1 PVFEDDAARCVRARC
16 VRTRCVRTT
25 GVPPC
30 VVHGIVRSVV
40 RSIVRSV
47 VQDLAQSFVLQY
59 QEVSGVHGH
68 LLRPACIT
76 RPTGPTG
83 PAELDASTGWAPSAD
98 PHSSHAVPLTSPA
111 GGSAHVAPLAVP
123 LTSPAGGSAPRTR
136 AGTAPARAR
145 WPRPSARAQSP
156 PMTAGSCRSR
166 APSDR
171 SKTLSG
177 GAPPAGWARGWP
189 TAGCG
194 CTGARGFR
202 TALRFPPAPPAGRGG

>member
-1 PVFEDDAARCVRARC
+1 DRARRQRQRPVFEDDAARSVRARC

-40 RSIVRSV
+40 RSIVRSVVHSIVRSVVLRSVVHSTVPSV

-111 GGSAHVAPLAVP
+111 GGSAHIARWRCRSRRPLAVP
-123 LTSPAGGSAPRTR
+123 LLVLAPVLL
-136 AGTAPARAR
+136 
-145 WPRPSARAQSP
+145 Q
-156 PMTAGSCRSR
+156 
-166 APSDR
+166 
-171 SKTLSG
+171 L
-177 GAPPAGWARGWP
+177 
-189 TAGCG
+189 
-194 CTGARGFR
+194 
-202 TALRFPPAPPAGRGG
+202 ALVGQDPVLGRNLHP

>member
-1 PVFEDDAARCVRARC
+1 RARRQRQRPVFEDDAARCVRARC

-47 VQDLAQSFVLQY
+47 VHSIVRSVVLRSVVLRSVVHSTVPSVVQDLAQSFVLQY

-68 LLRPACIT
+68 LLRPVCIT

-123 LTSPAGGSAPRTR
+123 LTSPAGG
-136 AGTAPARAR
+136 
-145 WPRPSARAQSP
+145 
-156 PMTAGSCRSR
+156 
-166 APSDR
+166 
-171 SKTLSG
+171 
-177 GAPPAGWARGWP
+177 
-189 TAGCG
+189 
-194 CTGARGFR
+194 
-202 TALRFPPAPPAGRGG
+202 